1 MILNFEKLNFSWY
14 IRSELN
20 AAAHFLHSEFGAF
33 CGSVNAAQ
41 ADLLVFF
48 PQQQFVEFVSRSDQ
62 LIDQLSLCVCLCLC
76 VRWSIRADWA
86 DHIDGLTAGG
96 EWRLLSRLS
105 GLELSADQARFSPR
119 LSRETCFL
127 CRDVGVNGAAG
138 WPLTSSTHTHTHTV
152 SQTEQG
158 EQSFQT
164 LSEKLWR
171 GDGVTRDSTAS
182 WVTCCCCCGSID
194 GFIYLNL
201 TEAKR
206 QLSFVFCLWLTEMKW
221 GPWTHQ

>member
-138 WPLTSSTHTHTHTV
+138 WPLTSSTHTHTHCFTNRTRRTKFPDAFWEV
-152 SQTEQG
+152 
-158 EQSFQT
+158 
-164 LSEKLWR
+164 
-171 GDGVTRDSTAS
+171 VTRRWSHS
-182 WVTCCCCCGSID
+182 RLD
-194 GFIYLNL
+194 GFMSHVLLLLRIDRWIHLF
-201 TEAKR
+201 KPH
-206 QLSFVFCLWLTEMKW
+206 WI
-221 GPWTHQ
+221 